1 MPTYAIRVD
10 LSALIEAIPCVIDE
24 SVLPRLAL
32 AVRKFA
38 EQAELDWKEDVLRA
52 HGVWIDHKKQYAASI
67 QTRQL
72 GPFSYEVFSDLKLA
86 EAIETGRPAY
96 DLKRMLDSSLK
107 VRRTKDGR
115 RYLIIPF
122 RHNTPGNDA
131 LARPMPQDIY
141 KIVGKKGFG
150 KSLITGVGWRNSGTG
165 ALSTQTRRGHN
176 QTKGEAVRVAT
187 RKYVWG
193 DRLPAGLA
201 GKLKPHHATDIYAGM
216 VRMNTSS
223 GKQKSSKYLT
233 FRVMREGVPKW
244 IIPARPGLNIAQ
256 GVADRLRPLAEEA
269 FREAVVRSVEEA

>member
-10 LSALIEAIPCVIDE
+10 LSALIEALPGVIDE

-38 EQAELDWKEDVLRA
+38 EQAELDWKEDVLQA
-52 HGVWIDHKKQYAASI
+52 HGVWIGHKKQYAASI
-67 QTRQL
+67 QSRQL

-86 EAIETGRPAY
+86 GEIETGRPAY
-96 DLKRMLDSSLK
+96 DLKRMLDSSPK

-122 RHNTPGNDA
+122 RHNTPGNEA

-176 QTKGEAVRVAT
+176 QTKGEVVRVAT

-193 DRLPAGLA
+193 DRLPAGL
-201 GKLKPHHATDIYAGM
+201 KEKMKPHHAVDIYAGM
-216 VRMNTSS
+216 VRMETSS
-223 GKQKSSKYLT
+223 GKQRSSKYLT
-233 FRVMREGVPKW
+233 FRTMREGSSKW

-256 GVADRLRPLAEEA
+256 GVADRLRPLAEVA
-269 FREAVVRSVEEA
+269 FREAMGRSVEEA